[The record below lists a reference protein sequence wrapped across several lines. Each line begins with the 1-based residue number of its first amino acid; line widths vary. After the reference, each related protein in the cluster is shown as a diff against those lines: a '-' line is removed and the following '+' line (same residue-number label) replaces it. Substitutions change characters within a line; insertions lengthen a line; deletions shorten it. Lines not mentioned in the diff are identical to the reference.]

1 MSETNERKY
10 RRDRI
15 LSVTAACVPLGVCF
29 VQAVFVG
36 VYEIILIWIMSLLLL
51 LRFVFADKPV
61 RILSL
66 SFSDK
71 NKPLGKNRV
80 LKAVIG
86 SLVILFIIFMV
97 PHAFSGTLKY
107 RYGFQKKYV
116 NMSHNLGDTDY
127 FPEKLPDHAEDFHT
141 QFSPSIM
148 QGTGH
153 YCVCFT
159 TDSETIEMYE
169 KRSSENAIMRFPLEE
184 YYDIESGS
192 IEDREFSLKYKDEIA
207 ALNDSEYTSGTL
219 TLFIDEYAKSH
230 AEGAEVFIID
240 AVFDSNHPHCAAVII
255 NKETNFVEFS
265 RLG

>member
-15 LSVTAACVPLGVCF
+15 LSVTVACVPLGVCS

-51 LRFVFADKPV
+51 LTFVF
-61 RILSL
+61 SH
-66 SFSDK
+66 K
-71 NKPLGKNRV
+71 NKLLGKNRV

-127 FPEKLPDHAEDFHT
+127 FPEKLPDHAENFHT